1 LKISTELRLESDQY
15 IPTREHKDLI
25 VLHHTVGGTAQ
36 STVDYWRSTPERIGT
51 AYIVDRDGTVFEVFP
66 PGCWARHLGLKG
78 TSALDRRSIGIEIA
92 SEGALLEERG
102 RLYAFGRVAPATQY
116 TGPVFDFGSSYRG
129 YRYFAQYTPAALA
142 AVAALVERLLTIY
155 SIPRHTPADHIRADL
170 AAYTDYRGVLAH
182 CHLRPDKTDV
192 HPGFGWN
199 ELVASC
205 QLEMT
210 GTRAAVAVAAAGV
223 R

>member
-1 LKISTELRLESDQY
+1 MKISTELRLDPGQY

-36 STVDYWRSTPERIGT
+36 STVDHWRSTPERIGT
-51 AYIVDRDGTVFEVFP
+51 AYIVERDGTIFEVFP
-66 PGCWARHLGLKG
+66 PECSAHHLGLKG
-78 TSALDRRSIGIEIA
+78 TSALDRRSIGVEIA

-102 RLYAFGRVAPATQY
+102 RLYAFGRIAAANHYV
-116 TGPVFDFGSSYRG
+116 GPVFDFGSSYRG
-129 YRYFAQYTPAALA
+129 YRYFAQYTPAALG
-142 AVAALVERLLTIY
+142 AVSALVDRLLTIY
-155 SIPRHTPADHIRADL
+155 SIPRQTPADHIRADL
-170 AAYTDYRGVLAH
+170 AAYADYCGVLAH
-182 CHLRPDKTDV
+182 CHVRPDKTDV

-199 ELVASC
+199 ELATTC

-210 GTRAAVAVAAAGV
+210 GARAPVAAVAGV